1 MSSTGVSSSAIL
13 YATDGPVVTVTIN
26 RPEQRNSINR
36 EVREGLR
43 EAFER
48 FEGDA
53 SARVL
58 ILTGTGDKAF
68 CAGMDLKEAAGTGL
82 GVPPRGFLPIIGDNI
97 SVTKPTIAAVNG
109 VAYAGGWL
117 LAQMCDLCVA
127 AEHASFAI
135 TEARVG
141 RGMPWAVPLVRML
154 PQRVLME
161 LLLTGDPITAKR
173 AQELGYVNHVLPA
186 AQLLDAARAMAAKI
200 AANAPLTVQAAREL
214 VYLSGEMGRSAALRA
229 ATHLF
234 DRVYRSEDAQ
244 EGPRAFKEKRPP
256 QWRNR

>member
-1 MSSTGVSSSAIL
+1 MSEAIL
-13 YATDGPVVTVTIN
+13 YASDGAVVTVTIN

-36 EVREGLR
+36 DVREGLR
-43 EAFER
+43 AAVER
-48 FEGDA
+48 VEGA
-53 SARVL
+53 AAARVM
-58 ILTGTGDKAF
+58 ILTGTGEKAF

-127 AEHASFAI
+127 AEHATFAI
-135 TEARVG
+135 TEAKVG
-141 RGMPWAVPLVRML
+141 RGMPWAVPLLQML
-154 PQRVLME
+154 PQRVVME
-161 LLLTGDPITAKR
+161 LLLTGDPMGANR
-173 AQELGYVNHVLPA
+173 AQELGYVNQVVPA
-186 AQLLDAARAMAAKI
+186 AQLLDAARVMAGKI

-214 VYLSGEMGRSAALRA
+214 VYLSGDMGRSAAMRA

-256 QWRNR
+256 QWKAR